1 MYYIIK
7 ETLEPCTKSD
17 LINSKNQYVICLT
30 SKEWTEQKDSFDIG
44 IEFEP
49 NLSEIFVT
57 QAELN
62 YDSITGTFCIPNKSN
77 FSRKEQ
83 QFAFALDEKGI
94 VFIDD
99 SGAAKK
105 LVQNI
110 AHTKKWRFPSLE
122 RFIYDFLNQL
132 IQNDLSLIK
141 RYERELDRMEDA
153 IEKDDSNIAVS
164 KRTNEIRGDIRDLI
178 DHYEELADFGQVL
191 EENENGFFKPH
202 NTRYFRLFLDKID
215 NLRDASKST
224 RDLTIQIRDVYKT
237 HLDIKQNH
245 IITVLTIV
253 TTIFMPLTLIVGWYG
268 MNFAYM
274 PELESPIAYPIVI
287 IICLL
292 IVIISLVYFK
302 KKKWL

>member
-1 MYYIIK
+1 MYYAIK
-7 ETLEPCTKSD
+7 ETLKPCTKSD
-17 LINSKNQYVICLT
+17 LINTTDQYVICLT
-30 SKEWTEQKDSFDIG
+30 SKEWAEQKDSFDIG

-49 NLSEIFVT
+49 DLSKIFVT

-77 FSRKEQ
+77 FSKKEQ

-94 VFIDD
+94 IFIDD
-99 SGAAKK
+99 GRAAQK

-110 AHTKKWRFPSLE
+110 ARTRKWRFPSLE
-122 RFIYDFLNQL
+122 RFIYDFLNQF

-141 RYERELDRMEDA
+141 KYERELDRMEDA

-164 KRTNEIRGDIRDLI
+164 RRTNEIRGDIRDLI
-178 DHYEELADFGQVL
+178 DHYEELSDFGQVL
-191 EENENGFFKPH
+191 EENENGFFKPD

-215 NLRDASKST
+215 NLRDASKSI
-224 RDLTIQIRDVYKT
+224 RDLTIQIRDIYKT

-268 MNFAYM
+268 MNFTYM
-274 PELESPIAYPIVI
+274 PELESPIAYPAVI
-287 IICLL
+287 AVCLL
-292 IVIISLVYFK
+292 IIIASLIYFK